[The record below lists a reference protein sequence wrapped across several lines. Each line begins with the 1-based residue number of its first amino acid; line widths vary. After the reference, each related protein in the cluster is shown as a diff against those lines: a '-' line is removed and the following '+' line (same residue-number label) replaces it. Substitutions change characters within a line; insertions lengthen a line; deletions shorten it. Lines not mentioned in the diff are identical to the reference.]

1 MTAGPEIQCVSP
13 ILYRRLQR
21 SSFSPSGTGNI
32 YLIALPSQSICS
44 SSAAGLWI
52 GGRTMIRHLGRYRE
66 ITGVMVKYGFGA
78 ALEGIIPPLARLGL
92 WKRERA
98 DRVVP
103 FYRRV
108 RLAMEEL
115 GPTFIKFGQILS
127 TRREL
132 IPQPLAEELTH
143 LTDEVAPLP
152 FETVRPVIEECCGPI
167 EEGFASFDETP
178 VAAASL
184 AQVHHAVLKDGT
196 EVAVK
201 VQRPGIKKVIEEDLK
216 ILASL
221 ARRIE
226 RRYPDLALYNPVG
239 LVQEF
244 SVQIRRELDFVQ
256 EGKHAEVLAHNLEDF
271 PRVVIPKIFWDYS
284 GPRLLTM
291 TYIEGVRID
300 DLEGIRA
307 AGVRPEEVADL
318 LLTSYLKQVF
328 EDGFFH
334 ADPHTGNLLVTRNGA
349 LAFIDFGTVGVLRPE
364 RRDAFIRLMSGVVD
378 EDVER
383 IVGAYHD
390 LGIILADEDL
400 DTFKDEIYTT
410 LRQFRTYELGQVDFG
425 EVMGQIPDTLRRYH
439 LTVPLT
445 MMQVVKVLIFLTAIC
460 RDLDP
465 GFNFP
470 IQAGPRIAEI
480 RRRKLLSPEHLAG
493 VSRAAERWLS
503 DLLEL
508 PQTTNTTLK
517 KVAAGSVKF
526 YIESPDMLALGA
538 SIRYAA
544 RLLLIGMVAAGFMMG
559 SSLVMLS
566 TERPVSA
573 GLCSVVSSV
582 TFLGYLAA
590 VVVGVVAVYMVLV
603 RRE

>member
-1 MTAGPEIQCVSP
+1 
-13 ILYRRLQR
+13 
-21 SSFSPSGTGNI
+21 
-32 YLIALPSQSICS
+32 
-44 SSAAGLWI
+44 
-52 GGRTMIRHLGRYRE
+52 MIRHLGRYRE
-66 ITGVMVKYGFGA
+66 ITGVLVKYGLGA
-78 ALEGIIPPLARLGL
+78 VVDGIVPPSVRFGL

-98 DRVVP
+98 DGTVP
-103 FYRRV
+103 VYRRV
-108 RLAMEEL
+108 RLALEEL
-115 GPTFIKFGQILS
+115 GPAFIKFGQILS

-132 IPQPLAEELTH
+132 LPQPLAEELTR

-167 EEGFASFDETP
+167 EEAFASFDETP

-184 AQVHHAVLKDGT
+184 AQVHRAVLKDGT

-201 VQRPGIKKVIEEDLK
+201 VQRPGIRKVIEEDLE
-216 ILASL
+216 ILAAL

-226 RRYPDLALYNPVG
+226 RRYPDLAVYNPVG

-244 SVQIRRELDFVQ
+244 ALQIRRELDFVQ
-256 EGKHAEVLAHNLEDF
+256 EGKHAEVLAHNLKAF
-271 PRVVIPKIFWDYS
+271 PRVVIPRIYWECS

-291 TYIEGVRID
+291 TYIEGVRVD

-307 AGVRPEEVADL
+307 YGVRPEEVADL

-334 ADPHTGNLLVTRNGA
+334 ADPHTGNLLVTRDGS
-349 LAFIDFGTVGVLRPE
+349 LAFVDFGTVGVLRPE

-378 EDVER
+378 EDVES
-383 IVGAYHD
+383 IVAAYHD
-390 LGIILADEDL
+390 LGIVPGDEVL
-400 DTFKDEIYTT
+400 EAFKDEIYTT

-425 EVMGQIPDTLRRYH
+425 EVMEQIPDTLQRYR

-445 MMQVVKVLIFLTAIC
+445 MMQVVKVLLFLTTIC

-470 IQAGPRIAEI
+470 EQAGPRIAEI
-480 RRRKLLSPEHLAG
+480 RRRQIFSPECF
-493 VSRAAERWLS
+493 AEILRSAEGRLG
-503 DLLEL
+503 DLLDL
-508 PQTTNTTLK
+508 PQTANATLK
-517 KVAAGSVKF
+517 KVAAGDVKF

-544 RLLLIGMVAAGFMMG
+544 KLLLIGMVAAGFMMG

-566 TERPVSA
+566 TDRPVEA
-573 GLCSVVSSV
+573 GLCGVVSSV
-582 TFLGYLAA
+582 TFLGYLVA
-590 VVVGVVAVYMVLV
+590 VVIGVVAVYAVLV
-603 RRE
+603 RRG

>member
-1 MTAGPEIQCVSP
+1 
-13 ILYRRLQR
+13 
-21 SSFSPSGTGNI
+21 
-32 YLIALPSQSICS
+32 
-44 SSAAGLWI
+44 
-52 GGRTMIRHLGRYRE
+52 MIRHLGRYRE
-66 ITGVMVKYGFGA
+66 ITGVLAKYGLGA
-78 ALEGIIPPLARLGL
+78 VFDGIVPPLARLGL
-92 WKRERA
+92 LKRERA
-98 DRVVP
+98 DGTVP
-103 FYRRV
+103 LYRRV
-108 RLAMEEL
+108 RLALEEL

-132 IPQPLAEELTH
+132 LPQPLADELTR

-152 FETVRPVIEECCGPI
+152 FETVRPVIEECCGPV
-167 EEGFASFDETP
+167 EEAFAAFDEAP

-184 AQVHHAVLKDGT
+184 AQVHRAVLKNGT

-201 VQRPGIKKVIEEDLK
+201 VQRPGIRKVIEEDLE

-226 RRYPDLALYNPVG
+226 KRYPDLALYNPVG

-271 PRVVIPKIFWDYS
+271 PRVVVPRIFWECS

-291 TYIEGVRID
+291 TYIDGVRID

-307 AGVRPEEVADL
+307 SGIRSEEVADIL
-318 LLTSYLKQVF
+318 LGSYLQQVF

-334 ADPHTGNLLVTRNGA
+334 ADPHTGNLLVTRDGT
-349 LAFIDFGTVGVLRPE
+349 LAFVDFGTVGVLRPE

-378 EDVER
+378 EDVES

-390 LGIILADEDL
+390 LGVVPADEDL
-400 DTFKDEIYTT
+400 DAFKDEIYAT

-425 EVMGQIPDTLRRYH
+425 EVMEQIPDTLRRYR
-439 LTVPLT
+439 LKVPLT

-470 IQAGPRIAEI
+470 VHAGPRIAEI
-480 RRRKLLSPEHLAG
+480 RRRQIFSPEHFAE
-493 VSRAAERWLS
+493 VSRAAEGWLG
-503 DLLEL
+503 DTLEL
-508 PQTTNTTLK
+508 PQTANVTLK
-517 KVAAGSVKF
+517 KVAAGSVIF
-526 YIESPDMLALGA
+526 SIESPDMLALGA

-544 RLLLIGMVAAGFMMG
+544 KLLLIGMVAAGFMMG

-566 TERPVSA
+566 TDRPVA
-573 GLCSVVSSV
+573 AWLCGMVSSV

-590 VVVGVVAVYMVLV
+590 VVIGVVAVYTVLV
-603 RRE
+603 RRG

>member
-1 MTAGPEIQCVSP
+1 MPASP
-13 ILYRRLQR
+13 DF
-21 SSFSPSGTGNI
+21 SFVLSRTGNL
-32 YLIALPSQSICS
+32 YLIAFPSHDVV
-44 SSAAGLWI
+44 GE
-52 GGRTMIRHLGRYRE
+52 RTMIRHLGRYRE
-66 ITGVMVKYGFGA
+66 ITGVLVKYGFGA
-78 ALEGIIPPLARLGL
+78 ALDGIVPPLTRLGL
-92 WKRERA
+92 WKLERA
-98 DRVVP
+98 DRAVP

-132 IPQPLAEELTH
+132 LPQPLAEELTR

-152 FETVRPVIEECCGPI
+152 FETVRPVIEERCGPI
-167 EEGFASFDETP
+167 EDAFASFDETP

-201 VQRPGIKKVIEEDLK
+201 VQRPGIRTVIEEDLE

-226 RRYPDLALYNPVG
+226 RRYPDLALYNLVG

-244 SVQIRRELDFVQ
+244 SVQIRHELDFVQ
-256 EGKHAEVLAHNLEDF
+256 EGKHAEVLARNLEDF
-271 PRVVIPKIFWDYS
+271 PLVIIPRIFWDYS

-307 AGVRPEEVADL
+307 AGVRPEEIADL

-328 EDGFFH
+328 EDGYFH
-334 ADPHTGNLLVTRNGA
+334 ADPHTGNLLVTRDGT
-349 LAFIDFGTVGVLRPE
+349 LAFVDFGTVGVLRPE
-364 RRDAFIRLMSGVVD
+364 RRNAFIRLMSGVVD

-390 LGIILADEDL
+390 LGVVPAEEDL
-400 DTFKDEIYTT
+400 DAFKDEIYAT
-410 LRQFRTYELGQVDFG
+410 LRQFRTYELGQVDFE
-425 EVMGQIPDTLRRYH
+425 EVMEQIPDTLRRYR

-470 IQAGPRIAEI
+470 VQAGPRIAEI
-480 RRRKLLSPEHLAG
+480 KKKHHLSLEQLAEI
-493 VSRAAERWLS
+493 SRAAEGWFG

-508 PQTTNTTLK
+508 PQTANVTLK

-544 RLLLIGMVAAGFMMG
+544 KLLLIGMVAAGFMMG

-566 TERPVSA
+566 TDRPLES
-573 GLCSVVSSV
+573 GLCGVVSSV

-590 VVVGVVAVYMVLV
+590 VAVGVVAVYAVLV
-603 RRE
+603 RRG